1 MDSLWDE
8 NASDDAPRDTEWTKM
23 SSEFTN
29 VRLFQDFPGVHSLL
43 NGAQAGYREGITS
56 GKESALQ
63 EGFDSGFATVGAPIG
78 REIGRLRGIVSGVLA
93 FLTSSSLSAAKI
105 EGHIVEAAVEAR
117 DIASKLA
124 ELRFSDIAPRDL
136 EAEEHARQHLESS
149 EDSMEIENEELVQK
163 RDMERLEDMISQLN
177 PSADAGVAV
186 RMTMN
191 DVRTLKHRL
200 KSLCDTLGFG
210 FDWI

>member
-1 MDSLWDE
+1 
-8 NASDDAPRDTEWTKM
+8 
-23 SSEFTN
+23 
-29 VRLFQDFPGVHSLL
+29 
-43 NGAQAGYREGITS
+43 
-56 GKESALQ
+56 
-63 EGFDSGFATVGAPIG
+63 
-78 REIGRLRGIVSGVLA
+78 
-93 FLTSSSLSAAKI
+93 
-105 EGHIVEAAVEAR
+105 
-117 DIASKLA
+117 
-124 ELRFSDIAPRDL
+124 
-136 EAEEHARQHLESS
+136 
-149 EDSMEIENEELVQK
+149 MEIENEELVQK